1 MKNRFQWV
9 GSETKPVTTD
19 LHITIKQIIQI
30 SHTYKNNLSHN
41 SVMFWAYLHFDR
53 GEHLRMAFP
62 YYMYFAALHGIH
74 NYVYSTC
81 NLLLLIFFN
90 KSNDNY
96 QKYIGMQPHLSTLS

>member
-41 SVMFWAYLHFDR
+41 SVMFL
-53 GEHLRMAFP
+53 
-62 YYMYFAALHGIH
+62 GIPTLGTLADGFSLL
-74 NYVYSTC
+74 YVLCCSAWHTQLC
-81 NLLLLIFFN
+81 IFNL
-90 KSNDNY
+90 
-96 QKYIGMQPHLSTLS
+96 